1 MSVRVSKP
9 EFNLR
14 EKISELD
21 KPTGLKGN
29 ELLKSETAQEARDLV
44 SAGRKNYIINGDF
57 QLSQRGDYTSATT
70 VANQAYYLDRWTVD
84 VNGVS
89 ATIQQ
94 LTHQAIGASDNYYKN
109 TVKMTVTSAASTAYL
124 QLRQKVET
132 AVYESLFGKIV
143 TVSAWVR
150 SNNSNV
156 RLRIESGKFGGV
168 NWDSYQTHSGNGGW
182 EKLSMTTRLHTSGNL
197 VFGVILWGSTGGPT
211 ANHAQGSLAIGDYY
225 EFTDFQVELGG
236 NATDFEHRPYS
247 QELLLAQRYY
257 QVHDGHYLQVVS
269 PTTGATA
276 DFYVTLPYWVP
287 MNHGPD
293 VTQSYTTSGATTN
306 NLVTV
311 TATKAKFSLRPT
323 TANSEIY
330 VLADTLRLDAEI

>member
-182 EKLSMTTRLHTSGNL
+182 EKLSMTTRLHTSGNI